1 MFSTAG
7 AGAVQL
13 NDGCGLLVTA
23 DGIDGIES
31 KDGSGFGVVIAVVGG
46 CVVFASVIRG
56 GDTRPGLDVV
66 RGLSRRKP
74 VPVFGGRNGGRGF
87 AKFSEVQA
95 VQGVAREEVSMML
108 VRWWHSPA
116 PREVLSMVEEL
127 QGI

>member
-23 DGIDGIES
+23 DGIDGIEP
-31 KDGSGFGVVIAVVGG
+31 KDGSGFGVVTAVVGG

-66 RGLSRRKP
+66 RGLSKRKP
-74 VPVFGGRNGGRGF
+74 VPVFGSRNEGRGF
-87 AKFSEVQA
+87 AKSSGSSSRAGRGEGGGFNDVGSLAAFS
-95 VQGVAREEVSMML
+95 G
-108 VRWWHSPA
+108 SP
-116 PREVLSMVEEL
+116 
-127 QGI
+127 